1 MAKFVVSVEDLVKHY
16 GSQEVL
22 NGVSFQVV
30 EKEVMV
36 VIGPSGGG
44 KSTLLRC
51 VNGLETFTSGKVLV
65 DGIEVNPST
74 ASIWHVRR
82 RVGMIFQH
90 FNLFPHLTARQNV
103 ELAPRRVLD
112 LPSAE
117 CRRRAATLLSRVG
130 LEQFLDRYPGQLSG
144 GQQQRV
150 AIARALAMQPSVML
164 FDEPTSAL
172 DPETVGE
179 VLNVMKELASDG
191 MTMVVVTHEMNFA
204 REVGSR
210 ILFMDKGVIVEE
222 GTPQEL
228 LLHPHNPRTQQF
240 LQAVL

>member
-1 MAKFVVSVEDLVKHY
+1 
-16 GSQEVL
+16 
-22 NGVSFQVV
+22 
-30 EKEVMV
+30 
-36 VIGPSGGG
+36 
-44 KSTLLRC
+44 
-51 VNGLETFTSGKVLV
+51 
-65 DGIEVNPST
+65 
-74 ASIWHVRR
+74 HVRR

-103 ELAPRRVLD
+103 ELAPRRVLG
-112 LPSAE
+112 LPAAE
-117 CRRRAATLLSRVG
+117 CRRRAELLLSRVG
-130 LEQFLDRYPGQLSG
+130 LEEFVGRYPGQLSG

-150 AIARALAMQPSVML
+150 AIARALAMEPSVML

-179 VLNVMKELASDG
+179 VLNVMKELASGG
-191 MTMVVVTHEMNFA
+191 MTMVVVTHEVNFA

-228 LLHPHNPRTQQF
+228 LLHPRHLRTQQF